1 MIKPIILAWRKVLYP
16 SKYEECAVLV
26 GVHGAGLI
34 NALGLRPGTS
44 VVELQTKDTTYQYFR
59 NVAALLKDV
68 DYTLFLIH
76 GSGTDKSQEVD
87 MYAEVNDL
95 ERLYEIIQTKLE
107 RNARL
112 QMGA

>member
-1 MIKPIILAWRKVLYP
+1 
-16 SKYEECAVLV
+16 
-26 GVHGAGLI
+26 
-34 NALGLRPGTS
+34 
-44 VVELQTKDTTYQYFR
+44 
-59 NVAALLKDV
+59 LLKDV
-68 DYTLFLIH
+68 DYTLFRIH

-112 QMGA
+112 QMRA